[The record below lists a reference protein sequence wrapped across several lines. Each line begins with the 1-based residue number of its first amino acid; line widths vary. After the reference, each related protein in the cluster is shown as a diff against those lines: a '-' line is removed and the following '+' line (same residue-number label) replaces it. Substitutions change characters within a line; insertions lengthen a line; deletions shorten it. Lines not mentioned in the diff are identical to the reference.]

1 MTSGVLVPCS
11 LGGEG
16 RRPAAIGICFVNV
29 IIKVRKETETKVA

>member
-16 RRPAAIGICFVNV
+16 RRPAAVGICFVNV
-29 IIKVRKETETKVA
+29 IIKVRKETGTKVA